1 MLKLKPNC
9 ECCDRDLPPESIEA
23 CICSFECTFCADCA
37 DQILKGICPNCSGE
51 LVRRAGPAGW
61 DAPEISGFDQTAF
74 ARGAVPGRD
83 DRLTGSASWDDLI
96 DARVLATPLMWQHE
110 IAGPQ
115 TTPRDPRL
123 GFLSSINLGKS
134 RCYSETLL
142 HHPSIHISAIGKGA
156 PA

>member
-1 MLKLKPNC
+1 
-9 ECCDRDLPPESIEA
+9 LP
-23 CICSFECTFCADCA
+23 
-37 DQILKGICPNCSGE
+37 E
-51 LVRRAGPAGW
+51 LLGRTGPAAGPAGC

-134 RCYSETLL
+134 GCYSETLL